1 MELMIEKMLAAFEL
15 LHPLTDDIKQRLT
28 GITHVQLFPQKHLL
42 LREGETSIH
51 AYFVFKGL
59 ARAYYIADGKE
70 ITSRFMDEGFIITL
84 RSPFILSSLGTSLSK
99 HSKTLPR
106 VGILPRPSTAIQ
118 RGSRIQYYWPETN

>member
-28 GITHVQLFPQKHLL
+28 GITDVQLFPKKHLL

-51 AYFVFKGL
+51 AYFVFKRL

-70 ITSRFMDEGFIITL
+70 ITSRFMDEGFIIT
-84 RSPFILSSLGTSLSK
+84 SWHSFYTQQPGYEFIE
-99 HSKTLPR
+99 TLED
-106 VGILPRPSTAIQ
+106 STPGWYITTTFNSYTK
-118 RGSRIQYYWPETN
+118 G